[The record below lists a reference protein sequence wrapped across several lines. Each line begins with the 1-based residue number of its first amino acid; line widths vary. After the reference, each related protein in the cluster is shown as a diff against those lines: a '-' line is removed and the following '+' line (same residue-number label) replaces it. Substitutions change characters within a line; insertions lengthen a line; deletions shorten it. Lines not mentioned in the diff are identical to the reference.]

1 MGWES
6 WNFGRSRPTARRR
19 VPLRVSSVH
28 CSVPQALKWDLGLQ
42 SHLKCEPSVF
52 FSSQSFSIL
61 MQLNHYIPYFDH
73 LFMWG
78 LFSENLKF
86 RKLSNIAIRLQ
97 CISNRMTQKNVCCVW
112 HQLSCLDMMNKWDW
126 KRLNWSPVLTPDKR
140 KDWRTGPPKNQG
152 TVPTLMP
159 PYHSETPLQVL
170 IRVPREGERKR
181 ERERGEEAL
190 STSSGKKATSHPQMS
205 KISDFDRK
213 RSKSSAL
220 NLIFC
225 VI

>member
-140 KDWRTGPPKNQG
+140 KDWRTGPPKRSRYRANPSAAISQRNS
-152 TVPTLMP
+152 TASSYT
-159 PYHSETPLQVL
+159 E
-170 IRVPREGERKR
+170 K
-181 ERERGEEAL
+181 ERE
-190 STSSGKKATSHPQMS
+190 TSAEYIRNMATSHLTES
-205 KISDFDRK
+205 GS
-213 RSKSSAL
+213 
-220 NLIFC
+220 
-225 VI
+225 VT